1 MRACSSCGADVPEA
15 DDRCPACGVEIA
27 AKTESFAPVMG
38 EDVELAEEVGAVQG
52 PLLVVRKGPEVGER
66 FELARGTLTIGRDPE
81 ADIFLNDVTVSREHA
96 VLEITD
102 TGVSLKDTGS
112 LNGTFVNGER
122 VCDAQL
128 RVGDQL
134 QVGRF
139 QMSFLDEGRG

>member
-1 MRACSSCGADVPEA
+1 MKTCPSCGADVAEA
-15 DDRCPACGVEIA
+15 DERCAACGAETA

-38 EDVELAEEVGAVQG
+38 QDVELAEEVGAVQG
-52 PLLVVRKGPEVGER
+52 PSLVVRKGPEVGER
-66 FELARGTLTIGRDPE
+66 FELALGTLTIGRDPG

-96 VLEITD
+96 VLEISES
-102 TGVSLKDTGS
+102 GVALKDTGS

-128 RVGDQL
+128 HVGDQV

-139 QMSFLDEGRG
+139 QMAFLDEGRG